1 MCITFTESISVWI
14 PLSSTLM
21 DDILRD
27 SGIWNGGCMWTVC
40 LFPIFL
46 VYLPVK
52 RSRKCTFTAQCM
64 TKEGLDMTEPH
75 EDSVVQ
81 YLGVIGLHRTNSTLP
96 QQPRVKGF
104 SPPWNFLFIC
114 NENFSTSAALDFWP
128 ITWSCYSLGSHHDLK
143 FQVFWWTITHFPR
156 LTCSF
161 VVRPVATRTIWKHA
175 NPITGMKKR
184 PDMLMMDKLT
194 QCCQGATHITGEMI
208 QTELTNNY

>member
-1 MCITFTESISVWI
+1 MTFWGTLVFGTVVVCERSACFPSSWCICQWKEAENAHLQLNAW
-14 PLSSTLM
+14 PKE
-21 DDILRD
+21 D
-27 SGIWNGGCMWTVC
+27 WTWQSHMRTV
-40 LFPIFL
+40 L
-46 VYLPVK
+46 
-52 RSRKCTFTAQCM
+52 
-64 TKEGLDMTEPH
+64 
-75 EDSVVQ
+75 

-128 ITWSCYSLGSHHDLK
+128 ITWSCYSLGSHYDLK

-194 QCCQGATHITGEMI
+194 QCCQGATRITGEMI